1 MVERSPEKAGVG
13 GSIPSLATTESI
25 PELSGNIRPPR
36 PGPGT
41 VGFGTRNGGSPVRY
55 RGGIAPGALAR
66 FALRHAIAA
75 AGIIPG
81 MRRLSLWI
89 LLGCSQCW
97 CEPPKL
103 VPAPRRL
110 IAGEGELR
118 LRAPVRIY
126 VAQPEDR
133 LAGETLVAELRET
146 HGLLAAA
153 GPPTGGA
160 QILLLR
166 AGDAA
171 AESEMARLQL
181 DREALK
187 HDEGYLLHSDAG
199 RALVIAR
206 TAAGVFYGA
215 QTLRQLIGPGGRL
228 PAVSIADW
236 PALRYRGLSVDVSR
250 GPIPNGAQLERLVRI
265 AAEFKLNMLSLY
277 MEHVFA
283 YRHAPLIAPEG
294 GEFTRAMVAELSG
307 LARRHHIELVPQQQ
321 TFGHLHHMLKFERY
335 APLAEI
341 PHGSVLTPA
350 EKATYVWIE
359 QSCRQLAEAFPGT
372 FLHIGS
378 DETWELG
385 QGRSRAEAE
394 RIGVGRLYVRHMQR
408 VAEMLRPLNR
418 RLMFWGDIALRHAEL
433 IPELPRD
440 LVAMTWTYDPRESF
454 ADYIEPFR
462 QAGFAFFVCPGLN
475 NWNRVFPNVSNALA
489 NIAGFVR
496 DGKRAGALGMF
507 NTHWADDGEAL
518 LNHNWYGILYSAAAA
533 WQEREPSPEE
543 FHASFD
549 WAFYRN
555 TDPTF
560 AEAVRRLDEA
570 HRILRRAGISEASN
584 RAFWLDPFAPAGAA
598 LTAQLAPVAGELRL
612 AAEDALAILEAADN
626 KARRNR
632 ESLLSLKLAAKRLD
646 YLGMKV
652 QYGLR
657 IGEIYREAVQARVP
671 RNFGRIN
678 STNGMLQDL
687 RDYAT
692 ELRDLYRR
700 AWLVENRPYWLDN
713 VLVRYDDEALLWTRR
728 IRLFT
733 DAVQQYQHWQRLPP
747 PGELGLHLP

>member
-1 MVERSPEKAGVG
+1 
-13 GSIPSLATTESI
+13 
-25 PELSGNIRPPR
+25 
-36 PGPGT
+36 
-41 VGFGTRNGGSPVRY
+41 
-55 RGGIAPGALAR
+55 
-66 FALRHAIAA
+66 
-75 AGIIPG
+75 
-81 MRRLSLWI
+81 MRWPAI
-89 LLGCSQCW
+89 LLMAAVAGW
-97 CEPPKL
+97 TADLRL

-110 IAGEGELR
+110 TKGQGELT
-118 LRAPVRIY
+118 LRAPVRIH
-126 VAQPEDR
+126 VAHPEDR
-133 LAGETLVAELRET
+133 LAGETIVAELREI
-146 HGLLAAA
+146 HGLSAELVPAADA
-153 GPPTGGA
+153 P
-160 QILLLR
+160 IRLLR
-166 AGDAA
+166 ADDVA
-171 AESEMARLQL
+171 AEKAMARLGL
-181 DREALK
+181 EREALK
-187 HDEGYLLHSDAG
+187 HDEGYLLHSGAEG
-199 RALVIAR
+199 ALIIGR

-215 QTLRQLIGPGGRL
+215 QTLRQLIAPGARL

-250 GPIPNGAQLERLVRI
+250 GPIPRREQLERLIQI
-265 AAEFKLNMLSLY
+265 AAEFKLNVLSLY

-283 YRHAPLIAPEG
+283 YRHAPLVAPEG
-294 GEFTRAMVAELSG
+294 GEFTPAMARELSE
-307 LARRHHIELVPQQQ
+307 LARRYHIELVPQQQ

-335 APLAEI
+335 ASLAET
-341 PHGSVLTPA
+341 PHGSVITPV
-350 EKATYVWIE
+350 EKATYEWIE

-385 QGRSRAEAE
+385 QGRSRPEAE
-394 RIGVGRLYVRHMQR
+394 RIGVGRLYVRHIQK
-408 VAEMLRPLNR
+408 VAEMLRPLGR

-440 LVAMTWTYDPRESF
+440 LVAMTWTYDPRDSF
-454 ADYIEPFR
+454 AEYIEPFR
-462 QAGFAFFVCPGLN
+462 KAGIAFFVCPGLN

-518 LNHNWYGILYSAAAA
+518 LNQNWYGILYSAAAA

-543 FHASFD
+543 FHALFD

-555 TDPTF
+555 TDRTF
-560 AEAVRRLDEA
+560 ADAIRRLDEA
-570 HRILRRAGISEASN
+570 HRILQRAGVGDASN
-584 RAFWLDPFAPAGAA
+584 RLFWLDPFAAAGAA
-598 LTAQLAPVAGELRL
+598 LTATIAPVASELRL
-612 AAEDALAILEAADN
+612 AAEDALAALESAEE
-626 KARRNR
+626 KARRHR

-657 IGEIYREAVQARVP
+657 IAQIYREALQARAP
-671 RNFGRIN
+671 RNFGRVN

-687 RDYAT
+687 RDHAT

-700 AWLVENRPYWLDN
+700 AWLAENRPYWLDN

-733 DAVQQYQHWQRLPP
+733 DAAQQYNLWQRLPP
-747 PGELGLHLP
+747 PEQLGLHLP